1 MLANLTLLVA
11 AYLIGSIP
19 FAVVASRL
27 FKLPDP
33 RSYGSGN
40 PGATNVLRSG
50 SKGAAIVTLIG
61 DCLKGWFA
69 VWLALRLGFTPG
81 MAALAGLAAF
91 FGHVFSIF
99 LRGKGGKGVATA
111 LGVIAGIDLTLAG
124 IVLLV
129 WLVTAFTTRYS
140 SLAALLA
147 AAAGPLAALIL
158 LDDLTTIG
166 VLFALA
172 AMLFWR
178 HAANIERLRNGTES
192 RIGKKKAS

>member
-91 FGHVFSIF
+91 LGHVFSIF

-111 LGVIAGIDLTLAG
+111 LGVIAGIDLILAG
-124 IVLLV
+124 IALLV
-129 WLVTAFTTRYS
+129 WLVVAFTTRYS

-147 AAAGPLAALIL
+147 AAAGPLAGLIL

-192 RIGKKKAS
+192 RIGKKKTG

>member
-91 FGHVFSIF
+91 LGHVFSIF

-111 LGVIAGIDLTLAG
+111 LGVIAGIDLILAG
-124 IVLLV
+124 IALLV
-129 WLVTAFTTRYS
+129 WLVVAFTTRYS

-147 AAAGPLAALIL
+147 AAAGPLAGLIL
-158 LDDLTTIG
+158 LDDLATIG

-192 RIGKKKAS
+192 RIGKKKTG

>member
-111 LGVIAGIDLTLAG
+111 LGVLAGIDLALAG
-124 IVLLV
+124 IALLV
-129 WLVTAFTTRYS
+129 WLVVAFTTRYS

-147 AAAGPLAALIL
+147 AAAGPLAGLIL
-158 LDDLTTIG
+158 LDDLGTIG
-166 VLFALA
+166 VLFVLA

-192 RIGKKKAS
+192 RIGKKKSG

>member
-11 AYLIGSIP
+11 AYLIGSIS

-192 RIGKKKAS
+192 RIGKKKAG

>member
-192 RIGKKKAS
+192 RIGKKKAG

>member
-1 MLANLTLLVA
+1 MLANLAFLVA

-192 RIGKKKAS
+192 RIGKKKAG

>member
-147 AAAGPLAALIL
+147 AAAGPLAGLIL
-158 LDDLTTIG
+158 LDDLSTIG
-166 VLFALA
+166 VLFVLA

-178 HAANIERLRNGTES
+178 HSANIERLRNGTES
-192 RIGKKKAS
+192 RIGKKKPD